1 MTSDPLDLNIHL
13 MHPGGPSAPGDPNVA
28 FHIDG
33 VYHLHYIVKHKWREN
48 ASFSF
53 MHITSSD
60 MLQWDGFHH
69 QRGGSSSHISWAGL
83 R

>member
-33 VYHLHYIVKHKWREN
+33 VYHLHYIIIMCLLV
-48 ASFSF
+48 SI
-53 MHITSSD
+53 IT
-60 MLQWDGFHH
+60 
-69 QRGGSSSHISWAGL
+69 ISITNYL
-83 R
+83 LLTTYH